1 MNHFSPGGDLRSET
15 LPLAPL
21 SASSLLAN
29 RPIGSPENQVKASD
43 FGGSE
48 CDLSFFFNSREF
60 PASRHHAT
68 DPTPPDQDIQNVL
81 ANVSGLIK
89 PSSAKISALH
99 SARNAQLAAL
109 WERIESFTRKPAGW
123 AGEDS
128 VPVSRETA
136 QHAYDLLTNLPEH
149 LRVPQATMS
158 AEGEIGLTWF
168 KGSDCLDALIAPDGY
183 LSWATNIGD
192 EFFEG
197 EAIELAR
204 NTSFDRLYNALDT
217 FYG

>member
-1 MNHFSPGGDLRSET
+1 MNHFSPGGDPRFQT
-15 LPLAPL
+15 HPLALL
-21 SASSLLAN
+21 SAFSPLAN
-29 RPIGSPENQVKASD
+29 PPIGSPEDQVEPSD

-48 CDLSFFFNSREF
+48 FDLSFFFNSREF
-60 PASRHHAT
+60 PASRHHTT

-81 ANVSGLIK
+81 AR
-89 PSSAKISALH
+89 SAKISALH

-109 WERIESFTRKPAGW
+109 WERIKSFTRKPAGW

-197 EAIELAR
+197 EALELASI
-204 NTSFDRLYNALDT
+204 TCFDRLYNALDT